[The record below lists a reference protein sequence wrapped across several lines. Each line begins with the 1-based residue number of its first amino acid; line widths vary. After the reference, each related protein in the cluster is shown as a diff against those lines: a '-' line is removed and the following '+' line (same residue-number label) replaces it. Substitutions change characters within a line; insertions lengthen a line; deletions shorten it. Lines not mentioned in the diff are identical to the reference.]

1 MADDGKRSQTVSV
14 KVTDRMRLDIA
25 NLAATKGKT
34 ESDYIYGYLRLLL
47 YGEVTRIEQLA
58 AKVMSG
64 DNVDREDGKAP

>member
-47 YGEVTRIEQLA
+47 YGEVTRIEALA
-58 AKVMSG
+58 AKVMSV
-64 DNVDREDGKAP
+64 DVVDRGESS